1 MWIKELAAVGRC
13 LKINRTQRTTT
24 FESLAQICTLWS
36 RHISD
41 SFQLARNDLHCRA
54 HIGIAVKIRCNNDF
68 RVRALSVKAFG
79 QQLQPRALAGGG
91 YISTN
96 DVSCRNLGRVGVG
109 IADFGRGRFGFVGN
123 FTRQRVD
130 GVVRVFGQRI
140 AAVRQCVAALQSRLG
155 SFGRQGVRIN
165 RQYFVA
171 DGCLMFGGVANIDNI
186 GDTAAVARPNVCGIR
201 QGEALSSQ
209 LAAELAK
216 VFFSLT
222 YRQLIDRAARRS
234 ADDGGNC
241 AVNGIDGIGAAVD
254 ANGLRAVMVGCC
266 HYGYSYFLGFKSGL
280 RSWSGRR

>member
-1 MWIKELAAVGRC
+1 MR
-13 LKINRTQRTTT
+13 
-24 FESLAQICTLWS
+24 S
-36 RHISD
+36 RHISNGL
-41 SFQLARNDLHCRA
+41 QLTGNDLHCRA
-54 HIGIAVKIRCNNDF
+54 HIGIAVKVRCNNDF
-68 RVRALSVKAFG
+68 SVRALAVKAFG

-109 IADFGRGRFGFVGN
+109 IADFGRDRFGFVGN

-140 AAVRQCVAALQSRLG
+140 AAVRQCVAALQGRLG
-155 SFGRQGVRIN
+155 SFGRQGVRID
-165 RQYFVA
+165 RQYLVA
-171 DGCLMFGGVANIDNI
+171 DGCLMFGRIANIDDI

-222 YRQLIDRAARRS
+222 YRQLIDRADRRS

-254 ANGLRAVMVGCC
+254 ADGLRAVMVGCC
-266 HYGYSYFLGFKSGL
+266 HDGYSYFLGFKSGL